1 MTILRIRRPAGL
13 LGYSNK
19 PAVILLYKNLYICME
34 SGKVWEALLPPLVPF
49 LTDIPFFVCLYW

>member
-19 PAVILLYKNLYICME
+19 PAVILLGKLMYICNVIE
-34 SGKVWEALLPPLVPF
+34 
-49 LTDIPFFVCLYW
+49 LTVRIICHGSFRRG